1 MRKLFATFVIGGLLA
16 GGFASTATADLL
28 VVPINISWPASPGQG
43 GATVGFDF
51 AIDVASIKSIT
62 LEITHTWQ
70 GDIDFNVTAPS
81 GAVFALANSV
91 GGSADL
97 GVIGSGLPGDE
108 APYTFVEFGSLGWGP
123 LGGGIRGAE
132 VWQAG
137 PFAAVGWSV
146 TINDPVGGDG
156 GSIANVIIDYNPV
169 PAPGALALL
178 GLAGL
183 AGRRRRRRA

>member
-16 GGFASTATADLL
+16 GGFASTATADQL
-28 VVPINISWPASPGQG
+28 VVPINFSWSSTGN
-43 GATVGFDF
+43 ATQGFDF
-51 AIDVASIKSIT
+51 AIDVASINSIT

-70 GDIDFNVTAPS
+70 GDLDFNLTAPS

-97 GVIGSGLPGDE
+97 GIIGSGLPGDE
-108 APYTFVEFGSLGWGP
+108 APYTFVEFGTLGWGP
-123 LGGGIRGAE
+123 LGGGVRGAE

-146 TINDPVGGDG
+146 EIDDPVGGDG
-156 GSIANVIIDYNPV
+156 GSITNVTIDYTPV